1 MKDCIVITGVGKG
14 FGAELFKYFIQKYHV
29 IGLTRSVE
37 DIELL
42 NNSFSS
48 YSENFNLFA
57 VDVTD
62 RLNVLAILTPFINNN
77 YFSIF
82 GLINN
87 AGVRSRKSIED
98 LDILDF
104 ERIASVNLF
113 APIYLSKLL
122 LPGMQSLKRGRII
135 NISSIIS
142 VNALPDL
149 SAYAVSKA
157 GLDGFTRSL
166 TAEYAHLGITCNS
179 ILPGFCETSYFPTFK
194 NKSDLYNMT
203 LLRTPAQRW
212 GKSSELVGICDL
224 LLGNSGGYINGVSI
238 PVDGGWTAC

>member
-1 MKDCIVITGVGKG
+1 MKDSIVITGVGKG
-14 FGAELFKYFIQKYHV
+14 FGAELFKYFIQKYYV
-29 IGLTRSVE
+29 IGLTRSDKDVE
-37 DIELL
+37 ALKD
-42 NNSFSS
+42 SFSL
-48 YSENFNLFA
+48 YSKNFDLFA

-62 RLNVLAILTPFINNN
+62 RANVSTILNPFINNN
-77 YFSIF
+77 FLNIF

-87 AGVRSRKSIED
+87 AGIRSRKSIID

-104 ERIASVNLF
+104 EHVASVNLF
-113 APIYLSKLL
+113 APIYLTKLL
-122 LPGMQSLKRGRII
+122 LPSMKSLKRGRII
-135 NISSIIS
+135 NISSILS
-142 VNALPDL
+142 VSSLPEL
-149 SAYAVSKA
+149 SAYSVSKA

-179 ILPGFCETSYFPTFK
+179 ILPGFCETSYFPNFK

-212 GKSSELVGICDL
+212 GSNSELIGLCDL
-224 LLGNSGGYINGVSI
+224 LLGDTGGYINGASI